1 MPCTQG
7 DQDKLFEQAMAQ
19 FGQALGRIAAA
30 YEADAERRLD
40 LLQDLQIALW
50 RSFAS
55 YDRRCSLKTWVFR
68 IAHNR
73 GTSYILRQKRMA
85 LSRLCNIEDYE
96 LPTNQPCPES
106 LTDLQNAKAAIH
118 QIIDALHPPDRQI
131 MLLYLED
138 LSGTEI
144 AQITGVSAGA
154 VATKISRFKAL
165 LARKFAFSGDAQ

>member
-1 MPCTQG
+1 MGFQPARAEGAKAIRLDTQG
-7 DQDKLFEQAMAQ
+7 
-19 FGQALGRIAAA
+19 
-30 YEADAERRLD
+30 
-40 LLQDLQIALW
+40 
-50 RSFAS
+50 
-55 YDRRCSLKTWVFR
+55 
-68 IAHNR
+68 
-73 GTSYILRQKRMA
+73 
-85 LSRLCNIEDYE
+85 
-96 LPTNQPCPES
+96 
-106 LTDLQNAKAAIH
+106 AIH